1 VPHVS
6 HTLEETSKTYEVM
19 KVTMERPCKI
29 VFLQIHRINV
39 YTLTI
44 FDDAHLSASADL

>member
-1 VPHVS
+1 VPYVS
-6 HTLEETSKTYEVM
+6 RALEETSKTYEKM
-19 KVTMERPCKI
+19 KVTVEKLCKI

-44 FDDAHLSASADL
+44 FDDAHLSASANL

>member
-1 VPHVS
+1 MPYVS
-6 HTLEETSKTYEVM
+6 HTLEEASKTYEVM
-19 KVTMERPCKI
+19 KVTVEGPCKI

-44 FDDAHLSASADL
+44 FDDAHLSASAEL